1 MQRRVIPDELLG
13 AYHDQE
19 LDEATRAWL
28 AAELAEDPVLQARL
42 TAISDVDGWIKAAFA
57 VDEAHIPTPAQ
68 NAAVPIWTHWKQAG
82 AMAAML
88 VLGVLIGGQWGAF
101 SPSAPVG
108 PAALTV
114 HLETQPLFQ
123 QVMEQRLSGEAA
135 PWDTVALSQGDLM
148 PVETYRLASGTYCRR
163 FLLKTASTQLN
174 GVVCRDPEAVWRIH
188 ELQFNSVSEVA
199 KARQLSL

>member
-28 AAELAEDPVLQARL
+28 AAELAADPELQARL
-42 TAISDVDGWIKAAFA
+42 TAIRDADGWIKAAFT
-57 VDEAHIPTPAQ
+57 VDEVHIPAPVQST
-68 NAAVPIWTHWKQAG
+68 AAPIWTHWKQAG

-88 VLGVLIGGQWGAF
+88 VLGVLIGGQWKAF

-108 PAALTV
+108 PAALTA
-114 HLETQPLFQ
+114 HLETQPVFQ
-123 QVMEQRLSGEAA
+123 QVMEQRLSGEAQG
-135 PWDTVALSQGDLM
+135 WDSVVLSQGQLM

-163 FLLKTASTQLN
+163 FLLQTASTQLN
-174 GVVCRDPEAVWRIH
+174 GVVCRDTQAVWRIH
-188 ELQFNSVSEVA
+188 ELQFNPDVPPV
-199 KARQLSL
+199 RT